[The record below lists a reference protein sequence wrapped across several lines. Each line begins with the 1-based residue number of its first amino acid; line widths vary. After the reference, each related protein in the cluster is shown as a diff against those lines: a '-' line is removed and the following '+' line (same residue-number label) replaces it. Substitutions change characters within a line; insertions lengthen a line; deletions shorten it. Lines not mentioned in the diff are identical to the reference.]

1 MGDRLGTPCNAD
13 ISLYFSPLFLYNL
26 LILHQSTDQTFLSW
40 HISLITNLNNVN
52 DSLDFCQT
60 CHTFYPNIFYL
71 RFDLKKT
78 LHWVKNVKSMD
89 IENRK
94 RKRKKRKRIVSITW
108 CSQAVTHPSTNH
120 ARRCLTS
127 VIGRELVLS
136 PWYER

>member
-13 ISLYFSPLFLYNL
+13 ISLYFFPLFLYNL

-78 LHWVKNVKSMD
+78 LHWVKKCKINGY
-89 IENRK
+89 RK
-94 RKRKKRKRIVSITW
+94 QKKKKKKKEKEMSALHGVPKRSPIQV
-108 CSQAVTHPSTNH
+108 
-120 ARRCLTS
+120 LTTPD
-127 VIGRELVLS
+127 GA
-136 PWYER
+136 